1 VKSMRRLRVLLLPL
15 KDHFEPWCDDV
26 IQAVGEHHELSVFDD
41 TQPLA
46 PQFDG
51 IEVVIDQ
58 GGSVGTRAMMDVAT
72 DARLWQILGT
82 GFDHFDLEY
91 IRGKGIGVANCP
103 GQFSSVALAETA
115 MMFILMLGHRYR
127 EGESNFRSGVLYE
140 PMGRE
145 LGDLNLGIIGFG
157 ASGQEL
163 ARRAK
168 GFGMRILGI
177 DVRTIEPEIL
187 EELQPD
193 LIGTPSDMDN
203 VVADSD
209 FLSLHLH
216 LNVETR
222 HIIDERRLGLMKP
235 SACLINV
242 ARGALVDE
250 SALYQALTDGRLG
263 GAGLDVF
270 DQEPPDPTLPVFQLP
285 NVVVTPHIAGVTYET
300 SRNRAMCAAQ
310 NVDRI
315 AQELEPFYRI
325 DISA

>member
-1 VKSMRRLRVLLLPL
+1 MRRLKVLLLSV
-15 KDHFEPWCDDV
+15 KAQFHPWGEDV
-26 IQAVGEHHELSVFDD
+26 VQAVGDRHNLSVFDD

-51 IEVVIDQ
+51 VEVVIDH
-58 GGSVGTRAMMDVAT
+58 GGSVGTRSMMDAAK

-91 IRGKGIGVANCP
+91 IRGKGIPVANCP

-115 MMFILMLGHRYR
+115 MMFILMLAHEYR
-127 EGESNFRSGVLYE
+127 QSAANFQSQALYK

-145 LGDLNLGIIGFG
+145 LENLNLGVIGFG
-157 ASGQEL
+157 ASGQDL

-168 GFGMRILGI
+168 AFGMRILAI
-177 DVRTIEPEIL
+177 DVRSIASEIM
-187 EELQPD
+187 EDIRPD
-193 LIGTPSDMDN
+193 FVGTPADIDQ
-203 VVADSD
+203 VVGDSD

-216 LNVETR
+216 LNAETR
-222 HIIDERRLGLMKP
+222 HIIDTRRLALMKP
-235 SACLINV
+235 TACLINV

-250 SALYQALTDGRLG
+250 SALYQALTDGKLG

-270 DQEPPDPTLPVFQLP
+270 AQEPPDYTAPAYQLP

-300 SRNRAMCAAQ
+300 SRKRAACAAQ
-310 NVDRI
+310 NVDCI
-315 AQELEPFYRI
+315 AQGLAPLYRI
-325 DISA
+325 DE